1 MPGGVDEQ
9 VPIERSPLEQLAQG
23 LRIQPIETLSAHLV
37 GFDEA
42 GVEEDPQVLRNRWLS
57 HVKWSSEFVD

>member
-1 MPGGVDEQ
+1 
-9 VPIERSPLEQLAQG
+9 VPIERSPLEQLAQR
-23 LRIQPIETLSAHLV
+23 LRIQPIETLSADLV

-42 GVEEDPQVLRNRWLS
+42 GVEEDPQVLRDRRLS